1 MNILGN
7 VVYKAKCVCSCEG
20 YIMGTLALGCC
31 AHNFTEGEMYELEMD
46 CYSYVNGYGEVVV
59 EFSAT
64 VLTGTVD
71 GYDMPCGLE
80 FINAQTFNQ
89 YFRAIAVEVE

>member
-1 MNILGN
+1 MDILGN
-7 VVYKAKCVCSCEG
+7 VAYKAKCVRSCEG

-31 AHNFTEGEMYELEMD
+31 AHNFTEGETYELEMD

-64 VLTGTVD
+64 VLTGSLD
-71 GYDMPCGLE
+71 GYDSPCGVE
-80 FINAQTFNQ
+80 FHNAEAFNR
-89 YFRAIAVEVE
+89 YFRVKEAEGN